1 MTIKQHF
8 KFFIELSSMEHKTIQ
23 PVTLPVS
30 ITVKPWL
37 FDHRFE
43 GAALLPAVEMLQHM
57 ARAVQSHFP
66 KAGVTSMQ
74 QASFDRFL
82 RIEPSCTVIDACCNL
97 VMEESGSIR
106 ATLTTAGKAGKGS
119 VTRIK
124 VNAAVCFSA
133 TALPVSQTPAGALG
147 VYHIPG
153 FEIPACRL
161 YGELVPFGPAF
172 QSVQDRVTLTESAAF
187 ARVYALDH
195 TGAWGPLG
203 SPFPFDGSLHA
214 ACAWA
219 QRYCG
224 SVAFPVGFAER
235 VIVQPIAPGEE
246 AMCTVIPVSVHEGTV
261 RFDIWLHDQDGR
273 LREMVKGVAMK
284 DVSGGR
290 ITPPAWVRSVS
301 PVRLA

>member
-1 MTIKQHF
+1 MT
-8 KFFIELSSMEHKTIQ
+8 TAQ
-23 PVTLPVS
+23 PATLPVS

-43 GAALLPAVEMLQHM
+43 GAAILPAVEMLQHM

-66 KAGVTSMQ
+66 SACTTSMNH
-74 QASFDRFL
+74 AAFDRFL
-82 RIEPSCTVIDACCNL
+82 RIDPACTVINAYCSL
-97 VMEESGSIR
+97 VMEENGSIL
-106 ATLTTAGKAGKGS
+106 ATLTTAGKVGKSS

-124 VNAAVCFSA
+124 EHAAVCFSA
-133 TALPVSQTPAGALG
+133 PALPVSQTLAGALG
-147 VYHIPG
+147 AYHLPG

-195 TGAWGPLG
+195 PGTWGPLG
-203 SPFPFDGSLHA
+203 SPFPLDGSLHA

-224 SVAFPVGFAER
+224 IVAFPVGFVER
-235 VIVQPIAPGEE
+235 VIVQPIVPGEE
-246 AMCTVIPVSVHEGTV
+246 VMTRRSGTS
-261 RFDIWLHDQDGR
+261 RSL
-273 LREMVKGVAMK
+273 
-284 DVSGGR
+284 
-290 ITPPAWVRSVS
+290 SVS
-301 PVRLA
+301 L